1 MSSNIGPEAKA
12 AYQKYLDAS
21 TLEEKI
27 NRLEEFISLIP
38 KHKATENIVAL
49 NKSRLAKLKREQED
63 QKTRKKV
70 TAKLI
75 SPFSIKKEG
84 IQVILISDYY
94 TPGVGKTS
102 LLNLLTGAAEEKI
115 GKFTP
120 IPEIGIYEYNKIRF
134 QIVDMPSIMK
144 GASTGMGN
152 GKEILSQLRSCDL
165 ICFCIDLSRNYENQ
179 MDILLNELDYANI
192 RINFSP
198 PPISIEKTGSN
209 KVQVYYLTSEAKDTE
224 KFEELTER
232 IKELVNASGMRNAIV
247 KIYGE
252 ITLTEIVD
260 ALNPSVVYKK
270 AIIIGT
276 KGDLPQTE
284 KNFEKLKKFYS
295 NMFPIIIGT
304 SVKKAEMPENFGEII
319 LKFLGKIKIYT
330 MHKGVIA
337 QKPLIIDSEPNVP
350 LIKDVALKIHKSFYD
365 QFDHAIVIRAS
376 DRQKRKKVGLDYE
389 VKDND
394 IIELFTK

>member
-27 NRLEEFISLIP
+27 NRLEEFISLVP

-49 NKSRLAKLKREQED
+49 NKSRLAKLKREQEE
-63 QKTRKKV
+63 QKVRKKV
-70 TAKLI
+70 TAKLV

-115 GKFTP
+115 DKFTP
-120 IPEIGIYEYNKIRF
+120 LPEIGIYEYNKIRF

-144 GASTGMGN
+144 GASTGIGN
-152 GKEILSQLRSCDL
+152 GKEILSQIRSCDL
-165 ICFCIDLSRNYENQ
+165 ICFCIDLSRSYENQ
-179 MDILLNELDYANI
+179 MKTLLNELDNANI

-198 PPISIEKTGSN
+198 PPISIEKTGAN
-209 KVQVYYLTSEAKDTE
+209 KIQVFYLTSEAKDTE
-224 KFEELTER
+224 KFKELTER
-232 IKELVNASGMRNAIV
+232 IKELVNASGMRNAMV

-252 ITLTEIVD
+252 ITLNEIVD

-284 KNFEKLKKFYS
+284 NNFEKLEKSYS

-304 SVKKAEMPENFGEII
+304 SVKKAEMPVNFGEII

-337 QKPLIIDSEPNVP
+337 ERPLVIDTEPNAP

-365 QFDHAIVIRAS
+365 QFDHAVVIRAS

-389 VKDND
+389 VKDSD